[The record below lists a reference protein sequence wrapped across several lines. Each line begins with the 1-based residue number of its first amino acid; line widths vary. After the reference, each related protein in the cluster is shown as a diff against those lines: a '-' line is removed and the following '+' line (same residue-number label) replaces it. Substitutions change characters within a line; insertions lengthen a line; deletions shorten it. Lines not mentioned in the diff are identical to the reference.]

1 MPKHGSPH
9 CKLLLHLPQACFAG
23 GSFVFSVLD
32 AAAGLVAVAV
42 VAVAVVA
49 AVVVVAA
56 VAAAAETSFFCNLL
70 LFWSPL

>member
-1 MPKHGSPH
+1 MA
-9 CKLLLHLPQACFAG
+9 LLTASCFFI
-23 GSFVFSVLD
+23 SLKPVLQEDLVFSVLD